1 MIAVDASVVIAAFAS
16 WHERHEAARRALDG
30 WPQVVGHA
38 VAESYSVLTRLPPP
52 HRAPAALVREFLVD
66 RFPSPYLVLSGARL
80 RDLLPSLADSDI
92 LGGATYD
99 ALIGLTARESGAEL
113 LSCDHRAAVTYGAVG
128 VQTTS
133 LQ

>member
-1 MIAVDASVVIAAFAS
+1 M
-16 WHERHEAARRALDG
+16 
-30 WPQVVGHA
+30 
-38 VAESYSVLTRLPPP
+38 
-52 HRAPAALVREFLVD
+52 
-66 RFPSPYLVLSGARL
+66 LSGARV

-99 ALIGLTARESGAEL
+99 ALIGLTARESGTEL
-113 LSCDHRAAVTYGAVG
+113 LSCDRRAAVTYEAVG